1 MAARILETLRR
12 LDPPHASRYEENY
25 RLLMADIDETFR
37 RLRQDLEPLR
47 GSAVF
52 VYHPAF
58 GYFLDEFGITQR
70 AVETG
75 GKEPTPRRLERLIE
89 EARRAGVR
97 VVFVQAQFP
106 AASAET
112 AARAAGAELVALDPL
127 AEDWLSNIDR
137 MGEALKQAAGGTR

>member
-1 MAARILETLRR
+1 MAARILETLCR
-12 LDPPHASRYEENY
+12 LDPPHAPRYEENY
-25 RLLMADIDETFR
+25 RALAADIDETFR
-37 RLRQDLEPLR
+37 RLRHDLEPLR

-75 GKEPTPRRLERLIE
+75 GKEPTPRRLGQLIE
-89 EARRAGVR
+89 DARRAGVR

-106 AASAET
+106 LESAGT
-112 AARAAGAELVALDPL
+112 AARAAGAELAPLDPL
-127 AEDWLSNIDR
+127 AEDWLANISR
-137 MGEALKQAAGGTR
+137 MGEVLKEAAGRGK